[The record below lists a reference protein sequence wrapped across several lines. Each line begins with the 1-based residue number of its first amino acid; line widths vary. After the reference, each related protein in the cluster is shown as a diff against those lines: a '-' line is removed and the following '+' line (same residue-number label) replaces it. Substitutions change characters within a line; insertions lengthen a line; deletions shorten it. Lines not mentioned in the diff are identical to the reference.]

1 MQQGISKVDAS
12 KILRTVPFE
21 QGFHF
26 NTKNGVY
33 TGITATSLTDFY
45 MKLGTVDVNSVLF
58 HYPRGDFQK
67 WIQEVLGDKEFADQ
81 LCFVE
86 SNIAGENLRKDLSK
100 MIEKRITELKTQI
113 PFLS

>member
-1 MQQGISKVDAS
+1 MQQGISKTNAL

-26 NTKNGVY
+26 NAEKGVY

-67 WIQEVLGDKEFADQ
+67 WIQEILGDKEFSDK
-81 LCFVE
+81 LCFIE
-86 SNIAGENLRKDLSK
+86 SNLSGENLRKELSK
-100 MIEKRITELKTQI
+100 MVEKRITELKTQM